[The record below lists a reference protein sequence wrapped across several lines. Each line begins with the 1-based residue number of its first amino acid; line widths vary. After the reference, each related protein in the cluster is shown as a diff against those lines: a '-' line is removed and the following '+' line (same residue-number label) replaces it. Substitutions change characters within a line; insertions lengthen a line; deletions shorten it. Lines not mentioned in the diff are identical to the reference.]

1 MPRIE
6 RRQAPRGKTSI
17 LTAYR
22 CLENGNVTGMGFG
35 RTLNLSQIGALLEAP
50 DVLVVEQAVELEFL
64 LDENKLVTVMGRV
77 MRLDK
82 VKTFYQAAVEF
93 DKLDAKTKRLIDAQ
107 IGGVP
112 KAKPTSRAQASGK
125 TKPKPKAKPSAKPT
139 AHSKA
144 KPPSKTQSRRK

>member
-64 LDENKLVTVMGRV
+64 LDENKLVTVMGHV
-77 MRLDK
+77 TRLDK

-93 DKLDAKTKRLIDAQ
+93 DKLDAKTRRLIDAQ

-112 KAKPTSRAQASGK
+112 KAKPTPRAPASGK
-125 TKPKPKAKPSAKPT
+125 TKTKPSAKPT